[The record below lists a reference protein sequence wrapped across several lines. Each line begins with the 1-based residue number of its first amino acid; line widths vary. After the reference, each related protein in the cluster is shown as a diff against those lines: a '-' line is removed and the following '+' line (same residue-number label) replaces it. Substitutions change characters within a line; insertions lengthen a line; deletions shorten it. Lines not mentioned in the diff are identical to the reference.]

1 MEAISASLL
10 KVEIHEMPKLQND
23 QHEAFAR
30 ARSLGAR
37 LQDAYED
44 AGYVAS
50 RAHASRLATQP
61 EVAARISE
69 LRLARSS
76 NVDTTPQAIVDALFR
91 MARDSEALKTAAGLK
106 EARANLLEAHR
117 LSSEMSQC
125 RGNERLLVEREL
137 RAGA

>member
-1 MEAISASLL
+1 
-10 KVEIHEMPKLQND
+10 MPKLQNES
-23 QHEAFAR
+23 HEAFAR

-50 RAHASRLATQP
+50 RSHACRLAAQP

-76 NVDTTPQAIVDALFR
+76 NVDTSPQAVIDALFR
-91 MARDSEALKTAAGLK
+91 LARDSEALKTAAGLK

-117 LSSEMSQC
+117 LSTQMSEG
-125 RGNERLLVEREL
+125 RVIERQIMEREL
-137 RAGA
+137 RAVA